1 MFNFANPEYI
11 YLFII
16 IPIIILLYWL
26 NRKDRTK
33 KLNIFGNVKIL
44 EHLMPDASKYI
55 HGIKITLY
63 LIAMFSLI
71 IMIMR
76 PRSGEKEQIVN
87 TTGSEIFVALDVSN
101 SMLASSTDD
110 PNGTS
115 RLDKA
120 KLLLEKLFEKLKNEK
135 VGLIV
140 FAGDAYLQLPLTT
153 DIISA
158 KQYLDII
165 STDMVST
172 QGTAIADA
180 IELAMNAYTSDEMSH
195 KGLILITDSED
206 HIGEA
211 VEMAK
216 NAEKQN
222 IQINVIGLGTANG
235 APIPLDKDKT
245 RYFTNNGEIVKT
257 ALNVSLAK
265 DIANAG
271 KGIFVNGASN
281 SALVDI
287 ANQLEKLSKSE
298 LKTHKYKSTA
308 EQFTLFAWI
317 ALVILVI
324 DAFIPNKK
332 ISWLK
337 KINFFSK

>member
-11 YLFII
+11 YFFII
-16 IPIIILLYWL
+16 IPIIILLYL
-26 NRKDRTK
+26 LSRRDRTK
-33 KLNIFGNVKIL
+33 KLNIFGNVKTL

-63 LIAMFSLI
+63 SIALIALI

-87 TTGSEIFVALDVSN
+87 TTGSEIFIALDVSN

-115 RLDKA
+115 RLEKA
-120 KLLLEKLFEKLKNEK
+120 KLLLEKLFEKLKNDK

-140 FAGDAYLQLPLTT
+140 FAGEAYLQLPLTT

-180 IELAMNAYTSDEMSH
+180 IELAMNAYTTDEMSH

-211 VEMAK
+211 IEMAK

-222 IQINVIGLGTANG
+222 IQVNVIGLGSSNG
-235 APIPLDKDKT
+235 APIPLDKERT

-257 ALNVSLAK
+257 ALNAKLAQ
-265 DIANAG
+265 DIASAG

-281 SALVDI
+281 SALGDI
-287 ANQLEKLSKSE
+287 VTQLEKLSKSE

-308 EQFTLFAWI
+308 EQFPLFAWI
-317 ALVILVI
+317 ALFILVVEI
-324 DAFIPNKK
+324 FIPNKK
-332 ISWLK
+332 INWLRK
-337 KINFFSK
+337 FNFFSK

>member
-11 YLFII
+11 YLCII

-26 NRKDRTK
+26 NRRSRIK
-33 KLNIFGNVKIL
+33 KLKIFGNL
-44 EHLMPDASKYI
+44 STLHHLMPDVSKYI
-55 HGIKITLY
+55 HGVKVVIYIVAI
-63 LIAMFSLI
+63 IALI

-87 TTGSEIFVALDVSN
+87 TTGSEIFIALDVSN

-110 PNGTS
+110 PNGMS

-120 KLLLEKLFEKLKNEK
+120 KLLLEKLFEKRRNDK

-165 STDMVST
+165 STDMVPS
-172 QGTAIADA
+172 QGTAIAEA
-180 IELAMNAYTSDEMSH
+180 IEMAMNAFSSDATTH

-211 VEMAK
+211 VEMAA
-216 NAEKQN
+216 NADKQN
-222 IQINVIGLGTANG
+222 IQVNVIGLGTSNG
-235 APIPLDKDKT
+235 APIPIDKDKLA
-245 RYFTNNGEIVKT
+245 YFTNNGEIVKT
-257 ALNVSLAK
+257 ALNAKLAK

-271 KGIFVNGASN
+271 SGIYVNGTTS
-281 SALVDI
+281 SALDDI
-287 ANQLEKLSKSE
+287 SSQLDKLSKSE

-308 EQFTLFAWI
+308 ELFPLFAWI
-317 ALVILVI
+317 AIVMLFIEV
-324 DAFIPNKK
+324 FIPNKK
-332 ISWLK
+332 ISWLRK
-337 KINFFSK
+337 FIFFSK

>member
-1 MFNFANPEYI
+1 MFNFANPEYM
-11 YLFII
+11 YLFVML
-16 IPIIILLYWL
+16 PIIAIVYWL
-26 NRKDRTK
+26 YRKYRMD
-33 KLNIFGNVKIL
+33 KLKLFGNLKVI

-55 HGIKITLY
+55 HGIKIILY
-63 LIAMFSLI
+63 TIVSTVII

-76 PRSGEKEQIVN
+76 PRSGEKEEVVN
-87 TTGSEIFVALDVSN
+87 TSGSEIFIALDVSN

-120 KLLLEKLFEKLKNEK
+120 KLLLEKLFVKLKDDK

-158 KQYLDII
+158 KQYLDIV
-165 STDMVST
+165 STDMVPS

-180 IELAMNAYTSDEMSH
+180 IELAMNAYTSDVASH

-211 VEMAK
+211 VEMAR
-216 NAEKQN
+216 NAQKQN
-222 IQINVIGLGTANG
+222 IQVNVIGLGSSNG
-235 APIPLDKDKT
+235 APIPINKERT
-245 RYFTNNGEIVKT
+245 SYFTNNGQIVKT
-257 ALNVSLAK
+257 ALNAKLAK
-265 DIANAG
+265 DIADAG
-271 KGIFVNGASN
+271 NGLYVSGTSS
-281 SALVDI
+281 SAIDDVSE
-287 ANQLEKLSKSE
+287 QLDRLSKSE

-308 EQFTLFAWI
+308 ELFPLFAWI
-317 ALVILVI
+317 AFVILVI
-324 DAFIPNKK
+324 DIFIPNKK
-332 ISWLK
+332 IDWLK